1 MPPAFAVQEK
11 IKATLEKI
19 AKNSATCSSFV
30 DWSCAEVD
38 DEYLLYAAMLLT
50 TDQLCIG
57 LLQCFDC

>member
-1 MPPAFAVQEK
+1 MPPAFAMQEE

-38 DEYLLYAAMLLT
+38 DECLLPSIMLGHWSAL
-50 TDQLCIG
+50 
-57 LLQCFDC
+57 